1 MDNPTRSISET
12 IAEQIA
18 ALEAAKTEAED
29 RLSALALTCE
39 LAITNLTNALVAL
52 TGNDAPSDLTQEA
65 KPAPIPSTP
74 AEPKPAPAMVDAA
87 VLRILHDPPTGGGAM
102 RVSTITSSL
111 TEMERFGAVDGRA
124 VSQSL
129 QRLHKTDLGTV
140 AVRPTTPKGY
150 WIAADL
156 RGMRPSEQPA
166 ENGTHVEHHV
176 AEEPVAPEDDA
187 SALEEAG
194 VVRGDEWPSDGEYG
208 TR

>member
-29 RLSALALTCE
+29 RLSALTMTCE

-52 TGNDAPSDLTQEA
+52 TDPGTPVVQPAQEA
-65 KPAPIPSTP
+65 KPAPIPASP
-74 AEPKPAPAMVDAA
+74 AELKPAPAMIDAA

-102 RVSTITSSL
+102 RVSTITSAL
-111 TEMERFGAVDGRA
+111 TKMEGFGAVDGRA

-129 QRLHKTDLGTV
+129 QRLHKANLGAV

-156 RGMRPSEQPA
+156 KGMRPAEQPA
-166 ENGTHVEHHV
+166 ENGTHAEHHV
-176 AEEPVAPEDDA
+176 VEEHAPEDDA
-187 SALEEAG
+187 AALEEAG
-194 VVRGDEWPSDGEYG
+194 VVRGDAWPSDGEYG

>member
-1 MDNPTRSISET
+1 MDNTAAPSIGQQVD
-12 IAEQIA
+12 ALVA
-18 ALEAAKTEAED
+18 AKEAAEA

-39 LAITNLTNALVAL
+39 LAITNLTDALVVL
-52 TGNDAPSDLTQEA
+52 TDPGTPVVQPTQEA
-65 KPAPIPSTP
+65 KLAPIPSTP
-74 AEPKPAPAMVDAA
+74 AEPKPSSAMIDAA

-102 RVSTITSSL
+102 RVGTITSAL
-111 TEMERFGAVDGRA
+111 TAMEGFGSVDGRA

-129 QRLHKTDLGTV
+129 QRLHNANLGTV

-176 AEEPVAPEDDA
+176 AEETAAPEDDA
-187 SALEEAG
+187 SALEESG
-194 VVRGDEWPSDGEYG
+194 VVRGDAWPTDGEYG

>member
-1 MDNPTRSISET
+1 MDNTAAPSIGQQVD
-12 IAEQIA
+12 AVVA
-18 ALEAAKTEAED
+18 AKEAAEA

-39 LAITNLTNALVAL
+39 LAITNLTDALVAL
-52 TGNDAPSDLTQEA
+52 TDPGTPVVQPTQ
-65 KPAPIPSTP
+65 
-74 AEPKPAPAMVDAA
+74 EPKPAPAMIDAA

-102 RVSTITSSL
+102 RVSTITSAL
-111 TEMERFGAVDGRA
+111 TAMERFGAVDGRA